1 MHGLFTLSL
10 ILIAVVESS
19 AASEFCSTVYAD
31 YHRRQLAYFSED
43 GVFDIE
49 SGAKHVP
56 VLTLSED
63 GSTATIV
70 VGNGDEEDGVWHP
83 MIASD
88 DPSTVHFITHIM
100 VKDQN
105 DNVIAAKA
113 LDPTI
118 EGPATVTIDV
128 PAGATELTPYEWC
141 NIHGLWVGETVPIP
155 TTTAEA
161 RSTTEC
167 EVSQYPEGAWE
178 SVHADFLRQQKETY
192 QSDTPF
198 KEEDGVKHI
207 PYITL
212 NEDGVTGSI
221 IVGVEPDPVHPMI
234 GSVDGITDPHWI
246 TEVYVVDA
254 DTGKIITMKSLDPTG
269 VDAATM
275 EFDIPTGTES
285 IVAYEWCNI
294 HGLWE
299 SPKVETPTTAAA
311 ASSDTSSS
319 ATDGGTSSTNGA
331 CSTTTTTAALGTAAA
346 IVVANV

>member
-1 MHGLFTLSL
+1 MMLHYTL
-10 ILIAVVESS
+10 ILNEL
-19 AASEFCSTVYAD
+19 Y
-31 YHRRQLAYFSED
+31 
-43 GVFDIE
+43 
-49 SGAKHVP
+49 
-56 VLTLSED
+56 
-63 GSTATIV
+63 GS
-70 VGNGDEEDGVWHP
+70 
-83 MIASD
+83 
-88 DPSTVHFITHIM
+88 
-100 VKDQN
+100 
-105 DNVIAAKA
+105 
-113 LDPTI
+113 
-118 EGPATVTIDV
+118 
-128 PAGATELTPYEWC
+128 

-155 TTTAEA
+155 ATTAET
-161 RSTTEC
+161 RSITDC

-207 PYITL
+207 PYVTL

-234 GSVDGITDPHWI
+234 GSTDGITDPHWI

-275 EFDIPTGTES
+275 EFDIPSGTES

-299 SPKVETPTTAAA
+299 SPKVETTTSAAA
-311 ASSDTSSS
+311 DSSDTSTS
-319 ATDGGTSSTNGA
+319 AMDGGSTSAGA
-331 CSTTTTTAALGTAAA
+331 CSTTTIVALGTAAA
-346 IVVANV
+346 IVAANV

>member
-1 MHGLFTLSL
+1 VS
-10 ILIAVVESS
+10 AVS
-19 AASEFCSTVYAD
+19 AASSEFCSTVYAD

-63 GSTATIV
+63 GSSATIV

-105 DNVIAAKA
+105 NNVVAAKA
-113 LDPTI
+113 LDPTV

-128 PAGATELTPYEWC
+128 PAGVTELTPYEWC
-141 NIHGLWVGETVPIP
+141 NIHGLWVGETVSIP
-155 TTTAEA
+155 VTTDEA
-161 RSTTEC
+161 RGSSSSEC
-167 EVSQYPEGAWE
+167 VVSQYPEGAWE

-212 NEDGVTGSI
+212 NEDEVTGSI

-234 GSVDGITDPHWI
+234 GSADGITDPHWI

-294 HGLWE
+294 HGLWG
-299 SPKVETPTTAAA
+299 SPKVETTTAADA
-311 ASSDTSSS
+311 ASSDTSPS
-319 ATDGGTSSTNGA
+319 AMDGGPSSSTNGA
-331 CSTTTTTAALGTAAA
+331 CSTTTTAALGTAAA
-346 IVVANV
+346 IVAANV

>member
-1 MHGLFTLSL
+1 
-10 ILIAVVESS
+10 
-19 AASEFCSTVYAD
+19 
-31 YHRRQLAYFSED
+31 
-43 GVFDIE
+43 
-49 SGAKHVP
+49 
-56 VLTLSED
+56 
-63 GSTATIV
+63 
-70 VGNGDEEDGVWHP
+70 
-83 MIASD
+83 
-88 DPSTVHFITHIM
+88 
-100 VKDQN
+100 
-105 DNVIAAKA
+105 
-113 LDPTI
+113 
-118 EGPATVTIDV
+118 
-128 PAGATELTPYEWC
+128 
-141 NIHGLWVGETVPIP
+141 
-155 TTTAEA
+155 
-161 RSTTEC
+161 
-167 EVSQYPEGAWE
+167 
-178 SVHADFLRQQKETY
+178 
-192 QSDTPF
+192 
-198 KEEDGVKHI
+198 VKHI

-319 ATDGGTSSTNGA
+319 ATDGGTSSTHA
-331 CSTTTTTAALGTAAA
+331 MECLLMTSTTTLAPLYFCFHD
-346 IVVANV
+346 VQC